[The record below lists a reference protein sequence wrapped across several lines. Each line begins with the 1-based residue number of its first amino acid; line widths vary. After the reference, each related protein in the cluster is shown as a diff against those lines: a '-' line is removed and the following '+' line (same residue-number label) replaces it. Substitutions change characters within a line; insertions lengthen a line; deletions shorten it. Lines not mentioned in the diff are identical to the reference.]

1 MYSENYVNNLR
12 KSFLSATD
20 EQGSD
25 GALMTKI
32 RKSDLK
38 VYEDSQDVQNAALA
52 DLLSMVD
59 IKPEVRDEIAAKK
72 AQARLN
78 EMTESTS
85 RALVTDD
92 DEVVTLDEANEI
104 KSLVTKPKI
113 SPISPLPFDPKKDI
127 DRAVEALKLSETQG
141 EENPYTAEGE
151 EITDADS
158 MYFGEKAIG
167 AYGVMPTNVPE
178 FTKKYGGKKLTV
190 EEFKN
195 NPKMQDKVAK
205 QFFLQNFKKYGNL
218 DDVVSLWFTGD
229 PLDKAISRDASDGFI
244 DVKGYRK
251 RFSNFYNELGRQ

>member
-38 VYEDSQDVQNAALA
+38 VYKDADDIQEAALS
-52 DLLSMVD
+52 DLISLVD
-59 IKPEVRDEIAAKK
+59 IKPQVRDEIAAKK

-104 KSLVTKPKI
+104 KSLVTKPVI
-113 SPISPLPFDPKKDI
+113 SPISTLVFDPETDI
-127 DRAVEALKLSETQG
+127 DRAVEALKFLESG
-141 EENPYTAEGE
+141 GKKNPYKTKGKKVTKGKYKGE
-151 EITDADS
+151 Q
-158 MYFGEKAIG
+158 AIG
-167 AYGVMPTNVPE
+167 AYGVMESNVPL
-178 FTKKYGGKKLTV
+178 FTEKYFGKRLTV
-190 EEFKN
+190 EEFIN
-195 NPKMQDKVAK
+195 NTKAQDEVAK
-205 QFFLQNFKKYGNL
+205 EFILQNYQKYGNL
-218 DDVVSLWFTGD
+218 EDAISTWFTGD
-229 PLDKAISRDASDGFI
+229 PLDQAMDRGADDGSI
-244 DVKGYRK
+244 DIKEYMIRFNRK
-251 RFSNFYNELGRQ
+251 FNPE